1 MDLESKKPYRPKR
14 KNYLVLSVL
23 FLIFSLLATV
33 GLYFYNINLVNN
45 NKILDDEINLKEA
58 SIKELERDSKVL
70 IYRLYKSNIKSIQ
83 KLNDYSNINL
93 FIDHIMKISRIYSI
107 NFKWF
112 NYSSWKLSLS
122 AVASSD
128 SSWKLHYQK
137 ISEFINKYRENQ
149 NLESLFDLSLVKN
162 ISTKNEGIDNVFS
175 IELSLKDNLEKI
187 LQDIETKKL
196 EDQERLRLE
205 QEKRKQEFEK
215 KKQDILNQN

>member
-1 MDLESKKPYRPKR
+1 MDLEPKKPYRPKR

-23 FLIFSLLATV
+23 FFVFSLLATA
-33 GLYFYNINLVNN
+33 GLYFYNMNLVNN

-70 IYRLYKSNIKSIQ
+70 IFRLYKSNIKSIQ

-122 AVASSD
+122 ATASSD
-128 SSWKLHYQK
+128 SSGKLHYQK
-137 ISEFINKYRENQ
+137 ISEFISKYRENQ
-149 NLESLFDLSLVKN
+149 NLESLFDLSLIKN
-162 ISTKNEGIDNVFS
+162 ISTKNEGVDNVFS
-175 IELSLKDNLEKI
+175 IELDLKDNLEKI

-196 EDQERLRLE
+196 EDQEMLRLE